1 MMRISVWHGD
11 LSDGYLRTVTQ
22 LGADC
27 LDFGRGNSWPGVEE
41 QGYPDLDEV
50 VAIRHRIRSWGLD
63 INRVTLPD
71 ITASFMADE
80 DETELENACR
90 ALQVFAEAGVPIA
103 RQRFVGDT
111 FPQVMRRY
119 QSEHRGGYRSR
130 GEVLQRPTPEGQ
142 LPDVPSPEDLEAWW
156 ARFCQAY
163 ERLVHVAEEHDIKL
177 ALHPSDTPNVG
188 TPFGALG
195 YHRVIDAFPSRQ
207 VGYLYCCGTRAEAG
221 GSSLILDE
229 IHNYGRKG
237 RIFTVHLRNVRASLA
252 TAGGF
257 EEVLLDD
264 GDVNPFK
271 VVRELDRVGF
281 DGCINA
287 DHIPAI
293 EGDSSAAHQGLAYS
307 IGYLKALFAALAAA

>member
-11 LSDGYLRTVTQ
+11 LSDAYLRTVTQ

-27 LDFGRGNSWPGVEE
+27 LDFGGGDFWPGVKE

-50 VAIRHRIRSWGLD
+50 VRLRHRIRSRGLD

-71 ITASFMADE
+71 ITTSWMADE
-80 DETELENACR
+80 DEAEIENACR
-90 ALQVFAEAGVPIA
+90 ALQVFAEAGIPIA
-103 RQRFVGDT
+103 RQRFAGDT
-111 FPQVMRRY
+111 FPQLMRRY
-119 QSEHRGGYRSR
+119 RSEHRGGYLSR
-130 GEVLQRPTPEGQ
+130 GEALTREPQP
-142 LPDVPSPEDLEAWW
+142 VPSPEELDTWW
-156 ARFCQAY
+156 ARFCRVY

-177 ALHPSDTPNVG
+177 ALHPSDTPNAE
-188 TPFGALG
+188 TPFGGLG

-221 GSSLILDE
+221 GSALILDE

-264 GDVNPFK
+264 GDINPFK
-271 VVRELDRVGF
+271 VVRELQRVGF

-293 EGDSSAAHQGLAYS
+293 EGDSPTAHQGLAYS
-307 IGYLKALFAALAAA
+307 IGYLKALFAALAAI

>member
-11 LSDGYLRTVTQ
+11 LSDSYLRKVTQ

-27 LDFGRGNSWPGVEE
+27 LDFGGGDFWPGVKE

-50 VAIRHRIRSWGLD
+50 VRIRRRIRSWGLD

-71 ITASFMADE
+71 ITAACTADQ
-80 DETELENACR
+80 DEREIENACR

-103 RQRFVGDT
+103 RQRFAGDT
-111 FPQVMRRY
+111 FPQMMRRY
-119 QSEHRGGYRSR
+119 RSSHRGGYLSR
-130 GEVLQRPTPEGQ
+130 GEMLEREPAAVPTPE
-142 LPDVPSPEDLEAWW
+142 ELETWW
-156 ARFCQAY
+156 GRFCRVY
-163 ERLVHVAEEHDIKL
+163 ERLVPVAEERGIKL
-177 ALHPSDTPNVG
+177 ALHPSDTPNAE

-221 GSSLILDE
+221 GSGLILDE
-229 IHNYGRKG
+229 IHNYGRKD

-264 GDVNPFK
+264 GDINPFK

-293 EGDSSAAHQGLAYS
+293 EGDGPTAHQGLAYS
-307 IGYLKALFAALAAA
+307 IGYLKALLAALAATR